1 MCCSRLAV
9 FALLLMFTSLTL
21 AQDLREEPI
30 YIESDSLKIDD
41 IKGISTY
48 QGNVVFRHGP
58 DTVKADKVVIYTEQ
72 RKDVKKIVATGKP
85 ARFDRYAEL
94 LEDQSWGEAEIIEYY
109 ADKALVIFNKE
120 AKFQQG
126 DNQFSGNRVEY
137 ELDKKLVKAGKS
149 VAGEGRIKMIIH
161 PPGKDDPQTPEPQ

>member
-1 MCCSRLAV
+1 MCCNRV
-9 FALLLMFTSLTL
+9 GLLVLVLMFTTL
-21 AQDLREEPI
+21 AVAQEPRDEPI

-48 QGNVVFRHGP
+48 QGNVVFRQGP
-58 DTVKADKVVIYTEQ
+58 DTLKADKVVIYTEQ

-94 LEDQSWGEAEIIEYY
+94 LEDRSWGEAEIIEYY
-109 ADKALVIFNKE
+109 ADKSLVIFNKE
-120 AKFQQG
+120 ARFQQG

-137 ELDKKLVKAGKS
+137 ELDKKLVKAGKN

-161 PPGKDDPQTPEPQ
+161 PRSKDEGKPEQE